1 MKEMKQ
7 ANKLKQ
13 KDLSEQ
19 SSWEVL
25 DDAEGFLLAKMLED
39 HAAKILVS
47 SEVVKLLVLVKQLY
61 HYVF

>member
-19 SSWEVL
+19 SSWEML
-25 DDAEGFLLAKMLED
+25 DDAERLLLTKMLED

-47 SEVVKLLVLVKQLY
+47 SEVVKLLIFVK
-61 HYVF
+61 

>member
-1 MKEMKQ
+1 M
-7 ANKLKQ
+7 
-13 KDLSEQ
+13 
-19 SSWEVL
+19 L